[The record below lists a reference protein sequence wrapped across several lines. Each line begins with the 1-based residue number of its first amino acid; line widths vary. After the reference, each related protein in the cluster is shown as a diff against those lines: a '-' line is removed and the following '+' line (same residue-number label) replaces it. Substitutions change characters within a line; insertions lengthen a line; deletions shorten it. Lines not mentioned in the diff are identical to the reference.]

1 MSVVRFEVLRVVAMR
16 STASWDV
23 TLHSLHYPEDE
34 GSTFLRNVG
43 KFLLGYMVSHPR
55 RLYIS
60 LS

>member
-23 TLHSLHYPEDE
+23 TLHSLNYPEDE
-34 GSTFLRNVG
+34 GSTFLQNVG